1 LACIPAD
8 EYWVVVNL
16 LDAVGNRTR
25 YYAIVDL
32 AEDCTFTVTE
42 YEEDYNP
49 IGDVWCTSWTV
60 IYDTD
65 TTIGWCVED

>member
-8 EYWVVVNL
+8 EYWVVVTL

-25 YYAIVDL
+25 YYAIVNL
-32 AEDCTFTVTE
+32 AADCTFTVTE
-42 YEEDYNP
+42 YYENFNP
-49 IGDVWCTSWTV
+49 VGSVWCTDWSE

-65 TTIGWCVED
+65 TTIGWCFSD